1 MKLDTYL
8 LIYVAK
14 YSSHMDRDITV
25 SELWTFLPSTK
36 LRGVPHLSE
45 MPICQLIVRNS
56 GQSEQLIPSRG

>member
-1 MKLDTYL
+1 MKLDSYL

-25 SELWTFLPSTK
+25 SELCTFLPSTK
-36 LRGVPHLSE
+36 LQGVPHLSE

>member
-1 MKLDTYL
+1 MKLDSYL

-14 YSSHMDRDITV
+14 YNCHMDWDITV

-36 LRGVPHLSE
+36 LQGVPRLSE
-45 MPICQLIVRNS
+45 MPICQLIARNS